1 MGKMIDLSVFQ
12 EETLDMKMLDGRIV
26 NIVKPTQK
34 MVLELMNFQN
44 LREEEPEAQIAALS
58 TIVCKVLN
66 SNKNKII
73 FTEEEVGE
81 FSFQILN
88 AILTAYGE
96 FVNGIASNPN

>member
-12 EETLDMKMLDGRIV
+12 EETLDMKMMDGREI

-44 LREEEPEAQIAALS
+44 LREEEPEVQIAALS

-66 SNKNKII
+66 SNKNGIA
-73 FTEEEVGE
+73 FTVEEVGE
-81 FSFQILN
+81 FSFQILS
-88 AILTAYGE
+88 AIITAYGE

>member
-12 EETLDMKMLDGRIV
+12 EETLDFKMTDGRVV
-26 NIVKPTQK
+26 NIVKPNQK

-44 LREEEPEAQIAALS
+44 LRDEEPEAQIAALS

-66 SNKNKII
+66 SNKNGIT

-81 FSFQILN
+81 LNFQILS
-88 AILTAYGE
+88 AIITAYGD
-96 FVNGIASNPN
+96 FVNTIASNPN